1 MNYFDLRYLGHGV
14 DSSVYTNNTGRIVK
28 FWETLQRGQVKK
40 YFWLQNAFSSY
51 VNDELHGK
59 IDRIPWGI
67 YIWDNLIR
75 EIKLRVLKLDSLS
88 IFDIYPGWILWDKED
103 NLIKICPKRFP
114 YSVCSF
120 STCIEWNTLE
130 DISDSDSRRKILSLL
145 TDVVDESEVL
155 WEIPEWL
162 IAPINVKILY
172 LNGWEIDLVM
182 TDMAASVQDIL
193 Q

>member
-1 MNYFDLRYLGHGV
+1 MEYYNLSYLGHGM
-14 DSSVYTNNTGRIVK
+14 DSSVYMNKGRIVK
-28 FWETLQRGQVKK
+28 FWEKLQRGEVEK
-40 YFWLQNAFSSY
+40 YFRLQNTFSSY
-51 VNDELHGK
+51 VSNELLWK

-75 EIKLRVLKLDSLS
+75 EIRLRVLKLDISS
-88 IFDIYPGWILWDKED
+88 IFDTYPEMILWDKED
-103 NLIKICPKRFP
+103 NPIKICPKRFP
-114 YSVCSF
+114 YSVCSL
-120 STCIEWNTLE
+120 STCIEWNTFE
-130 DISDSDSRRKILSLL
+130 DIPDSDSRRRMLSLL

-193 Q
+193 G